1 MILRRFKRTKNS
13 VFGII
18 TSEYFGTY
26 FTLENAKDLIPAG
39 EYDVLL
45 TYSPKFHRKRPL
57 VFNRDVPPSRCIRI
71 HEGNSHKDSQG
82 CILIGNSCTLST
94 GLRLSKPAI
103 EQLVRSLKDH
113 QETCTLTIMNIYV

>member
-26 FTLENAKDLIPAG
+26 FTLENVKTLIPAG

-45 TYSPKFHRKRPL
+45 TYSPKFYAKRPL
-57 VFNRDVPPSRCIRI
+57 VFNKEVLPSRAIRI
-71 HEGNSHKDSQG
+71 HEGNSVKDSQG

-113 QETCTLTIMNIYV
+113 QETATLTIMNIYV

>member
-45 TYSPKFHRKRPL
+45 TYSPKFQCKRPL
-57 VFNRDVPPSRCIRI
+57 VFNRGVPPSRCIRI

-103 EQLVRSLKDH
+103 EQLVRALKDH